1 MTNLISANN
10 SHSLTHLLII
20 NINPLSVLANIT
32 GAIVN
37 VDSYKYHETFDGN
50 VDKRKTDLYL
60 HFVNTKD
67 NSIMEVNSV
76 LMLIDK
82 NQEYLVE
89 LYKEFNV
96 LLSEP
101 AVYQEELKTWEDQLK
116 SCLIG
121 STAFLALLLMVVT
134 CLCLSQRVSYERQLK
149 AARTTT
155 ITSLRD
161 PRLNR
166 GNVPNTNI
174 HADEGSNPIWMT
186 GYDNEW
192 YDKDDEQISDTSTGN
207 SLDENVIGTE
217 ITTESTNSP
226 SDSLNGS
233 ARGSNSLKND
243 RSALYNK
250 SGNLV
255 SGGNGPGGQFGTTSI
270 VNGRLT
276 PSKISLPSKVVSSHQ
291 FNSNSSS
298 SNPSSHPHPNH
309 HQHNPQ
315 SVNRSSINNKTN
327 YNGPLRRSSGR
338 NNNHNKNNHHHHH
351 NNTATMITSNNGV
364 NQGPAG
370 GHPSDSS
377 SAATVVTGGKPVAP
391 RPPISMPRPLHPPSD
406 GHHGNVGGGS
416 GGHEVTCK
424 SSVNTVYISSYGQP
438 TNNSSSSTGNQLS
451 NNNLISLETTE
462 L

>member
-1 MTNLISANN
+1 M
-10 SHSLTHLLII
+10 
-20 NINPLSVLANIT
+20 
-32 GAIVN
+32 
-37 VDSYKYHETFDGN
+37 DSYKYHETFDGN
-50 VDKRKTDLYL
+50 VDKRRTDLYL

-76 LMLIDK
+76 LTLIDK

-101 AVYQEELKTWEDQLK
+101 AVYQEELKTWEDQMK
-116 SCLIG
+116 ACLIG

-217 ITTESTNSP
+217 VTTESTNSP

-233 ARGSNSLKND
+233 ARGSDSLRND

-250 SGNLV
+250 SNGSQLITGNGV
-255 SGGNGPGGQFGTTSI
+255 SGNGNGQFGTTSV

-276 PSKISLPSKVVSSHQ
+276 PSKISLPSKVVSSGQLPHQ
-291 FNSNSSS
+291 FVAPTSQQ
-298 SNPSSHPHPNH
+298 PHQTHSHH
-309 HQHNPQ
+309 Q
-315 SVNRSSINNKTN
+315 SVNQSSNSPAINNKSN
-327 YNGPLRRSSGR
+327 YGLRRSSGR
-338 NNNHNKNNHHHHH
+338 NNNHHHNKNHT
-351 NNTATMITSNNGV
+351 NTSQMITSNNGV
-364 NQGPAG
+364 NQGG
-370 GHPSDSS
+370 SNQQVVSGHPSGH
-377 SAATVVTGGKPVAP
+377 SAGGGKSAAP
-391 RPPISMPRPLHPPSD
+391 RPPISMPRPLHSVPTQSD
-406 GHHGNVGGGS
+406 ASV

-438 TNNSSSSTGNQLS
+438 SSNQSGNPSSDPNYRQSNQLS
-451 NNNLISLETTE
+451 NNLISLETTE

>member
-1 MTNLISANN
+1 
-10 SHSLTHLLII
+10 
-20 NINPLSVLANIT
+20 
-32 GAIVN
+32 
-37 VDSYKYHETFDGN
+37 
-50 VDKRKTDLYL
+50 
-60 HFVNTKD
+60 
-67 NSIMEVNSV
+67 MEVNSV
-76 LMLIDK
+76 LTLIDK
-82 NQEYLVE
+82 NQEYLGE

-233 ARGSNSLKND
+233 ARGSSSLKND

-250 SGNLV
+250 SVANGQLV
-255 SGGNGPGGQFGTTSI
+255 SGGGQFGTTSI

-276 PSKISLPSKVVSSHQ
+276 PSKISLPSKVVSSVHPQ
-291 FNSNSSS
+291 QYNNSPN
-298 SNPSSHPHPNH
+298 NPSSHPSSTH
-309 HQHNPQ
+309 HHFNQ
-315 SVNRSSINNKTN
+315 SSINNKTN
-327 YNGPLRRSSGR
+327 YNGSSNLRRSSGR
-338 NNNHNKNNHHHHH
+338 NNNHSNKNNHHHH
-351 NNTATMITSNNGV
+351 NTSAMITSNNGV
-364 NQGPAG
+364 NQSTMSGYPSG
-370 GHPSDSS
+370 GHSVP
-377 SAATVVTGGKPVAP
+377 GGKPVAP
-391 RPPISMPRPLHPPSD
+391 RPPISMPRPLQQPSQSD
-406 GHHGNVGGGS
+406 SGGGA
-416 GGHEVTCK
+416 GHEVTCK

-438 TNNSSSSTGNQLS
+438 SNPNNSSGSSNFGNQLS